1 MAGKLGMKKGI
12 EREVLAC
19 LSKTSGS
26 KTAPEIARE
35 INRTVGRVREWLQ
48 IHEEHG
54 RVVGHRTYQGRSYR
68 LLSPATRH

>member
-1 MAGKLGMKKGI
+1 MAGKIGMKKGI

-35 INRTVGRVREWLQ
+35 INRTVGRVREWLD
-48 IHEEHG
+48 IHEMRG
-54 RVVGHRTYQGRSYR
+54 KVVVHQTYQGRSYR
-68 LLSPATRH
+68 LL